1 MTFFLQ
7 VVINAISIGSLY
19 ALAALGIGLLFGVM
33 RLINFAH
40 ASYITIGAYTII
52 VPSTAALATLYI
64 GNWHWALMTAAV
76 CAIVIVLAVC
86 TEFIVF
92 RPLRHADPATLLVGS
107 FALSFSLYYLL
118 LLIHGGR
125 PKAVDIG
132 RGLIEHIAI
141 GGLTIP
147 RIDVVTIGITVTLLV
162 ALGLFLKKTRYGIEM
177 RAASEDFRMARLLG
191 VRANR
196 VISIAFAISGL
207 LAAAVSL
214 LYLSRVGV
222 LFPRMGIPLVII
234 AFVATVIGG
243 MGSLFGAA
251 LGGFFVGAV
260 SVVLQTILPLG
271 LRAHRDAIVYILV
284 IAILLWRPEGLIQV
298 RAVKERV

>member
-1 MTFFLQ
+1 LTFFLQ

-125 PKAVDIG
+125 PKADDIG

>member
-1 MTFFLQ
+1 LTFFLQ